1 MKMKQK
7 TVIFFTVTFVFLIIA
22 ADTAVAA
29 VAQEKEYF
37 IDLKVVNA
45 EGSEDGKSVT
55 IGVEIANEGNL
66 GSDDFLVTAKGPD
79 RTWTT
84 SEIRV
89 EGGLDGGEIRK
100 VELILRIPEEY
111 LEGTKAFEVMVDP
124 EGKSGDVNYENNRS
138 TVWVTFPEK
147 KPDLKKP
154 DIEIRAADARV
165 SEDENNLIFEV
176 EYSNEGEAVAEEF
189 SIIVGNPEQG
199 WPDTQ
204 IEVLRLAAGEEAIA
218 EGRVDIL
225 GEQRGKTLSFRAEI
239 DPADNVDEL
248 DEENNIM
255 WTSKITIPSKL
266 PDIVI
271 QDADAWVSE
280 DENYLVIEFEIVN
293 EGEGYAEGF
302 SVSAESTEGKWQEV
316 KIEIPGLGPE
326 ESIKREIE
334 LEIPKRQR
342 GQSLTLM
349 VEADPENEVE
359 ELDEKN
365 NLELTAEIII
375 PKIPEKFK
383 APQTPKEVPS
393 DGENGEFPWEAIVAI
408 TIAGGGIILT
418 VKQAIK
424 IRTRMGWEKN
434 SVEKIPDKCQPHEE
448 FCLKVKPKPRKITH
462 LSLSAQDPASGKE
475 KKEEVKGEVAED
487 LNRAL
492 LGSYINENPEKIR
505 SLAESAASGILE
517 KIRTWLEE
525 ETVPY
530 DVSIYAHLE
539 GSETTGQYIRYY
551 CEEPNKPVEKE
562 QWERSCKDEPDKKIG
577 TLKDLIP
584 LESGM
589 PEKRIT
595 ELTNLINEFIDKIC
609 LFPKGD

>member
-84 SEIRV
+84 SEVRV
-89 EGGLDGGEIRK
+89 EGGLDGGEIRT
-100 VELILRIPEEY
+100 VDIILAIPEEY
-111 LEGTKAFEVMVDP
+111 PEGTKAFEVMVDP

-138 TVWVTFPEK
+138 TVLVTFPEK
-147 KPDLKKP
+147 KSDLKKP
-154 DIEIRAADARV
+154 DLAIRSADAWI

-189 SIIVGNPEQG
+189 SIIVGNPEHG

-280 DENYLVIEFEIVN
+280 DENYLVMEFEIAN
-293 EGEGYAEGF
+293 EGGICRRIF
-302 SVSAESTEGKWQEV
+302 S
-316 KIEIPGLGPE
+316 I
-326 ESIKREIE
+326 
-334 LEIPKRQR
+334 
-342 GQSLTLM
+342 
-349 VEADPENEVE
+349 
-359 ELDEKN
+359 
-365 NLELTAEIII
+365 
-375 PKIPEKFK
+375 
-383 APQTPKEVPS
+383 
-393 DGENGEFPWEAIVAI
+393 
-408 TIAGGGIILT
+408 
-418 VKQAIK
+418 
-424 IRTRMGWEKN
+424 
-434 SVEKIPDKCQPHEE
+434 C
-448 FCLKVKPKPRKITH
+448 RK
-462 LSLSAQDPASGKE
+462 
-475 KKEEVKGEVAED
+475 
-487 LNRAL
+487 
-492 LGSYINENPEKIR
+492 Y
-505 SLAESAASGILE
+505 
-517 KIRTWLEE
+517 
-525 ETVPY
+525 
-530 DVSIYAHLE
+530 
-539 GSETTGQYIRYY
+539 
-551 CEEPNKPVEKE
+551 
-562 QWERSCKDEPDKKIG
+562 
-577 TLKDLIP
+577 
-584 LESGM
+584 
-589 PEKRIT
+589 
-595 ELTNLINEFIDKIC
+595 
-609 LFPKGD
+609 